1 MAKACKRHP
10 DLEGDLSYAGTY
22 CVYCGESVARLEIE
36 AGQIALAKNSGNKK
50 KYLAV
55 EYGDKQSIVQAGD
68 TPDGATW
75 DLRLNQN
82 EQISIPVA
90 DVVNALQRLDELLIL
105 RKKE

>member
-1 MAKACKRHP
+1 MAKPCKKHP
-10 DLEGDLSYAGTY
+10 DLERDLSYPGIY
-22 CVYCGESVARLEIE
+22 CVYCGEAVAKLEIE
-36 AGQIALAKNSGNKK
+36 AGQIAVAKNSGDRK

-55 EYGDKQSIVQAGD
+55 EYGDKQSIVQAGE
-68 TPDGATW
+68 TPDGAIW

-82 EQISIPVA
+82 EQVSIPVA